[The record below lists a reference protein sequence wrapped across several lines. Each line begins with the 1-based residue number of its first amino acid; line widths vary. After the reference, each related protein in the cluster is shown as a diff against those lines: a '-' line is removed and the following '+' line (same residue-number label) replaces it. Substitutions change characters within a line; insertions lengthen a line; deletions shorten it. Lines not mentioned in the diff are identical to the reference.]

1 VENKMEEVSHQAM
14 GYDRASIIFSPD
26 GRLLQVEYA
35 RKTVKSGSTAIG
47 IVCKDGALLLADR
60 RIVEKLVVPT
70 SVEKIFQVDS
80 HMGAVASGILSDG
93 RILIEKAQVIAQNHR
108 VTYDTP
114 IATETLIKEICNIK
128 QMYTQ
133 AGGAR
138 PFGVSIMFM
147 GVGERPH
154 IFVTDPT
161 GTFFE
166 YKATAIGELDT
177 EVKEILEKNY
187 REGITLDQGLKLA
200 MSALKKSL
208 GKDFNIDRIEGSYIK
223 KDDKKF
229 IRYAKEEL
237 NKASK

>member
-1 VENKMEEVSHQAM
+1 MQTEDVSHQAM

-35 RKTVKSGSTAIG
+35 RKTVKAGSTAVG
-47 IVCKDGALLLADR
+47 ISCKDGALLLADK
-60 RIVEKLVVPT
+60 RIVEKLIVPS
-70 SVEKIFQVDS
+70 SVEKISQIDD
-80 HMGAVASGILSDG
+80 HIGAASSGILSDG
-93 RILIEKAQVIAQNHR
+93 RILIERSQVIAQNHR

-114 IATETLIKEICNIK
+114 ITTETLIKEICDIK

-147 GVGERPH
+147 GVGERSH

-177 EVKEILEKNY
+177 EVKEMLE
-187 REGITLDQGLKLA
+187 REYKESITLDQGLKLA
-200 MSALKKSL
+200 MSSLKKAL
-208 GKDFNIDRIEGSYIK
+208 GKDFNIDRIEGAYIK
-223 KDDKKF
+223 L
-229 IRYAKEEL
+229 KEEKFTRYTKEDL
-237 NKASK
+237 NKASR